1 MFLREYIYVDFD
13 KVKGLASQLY
23 DGVPEKA
30 TNISA
35 RQKQLGVDLK
45 LFNARTQAGSEDAVE
60 RNLGDSL
67 FKDLETDLESL
78 GLLVDKSEALQ
89 NLEAWESD
97 PTIYPGQIIRITA
110 PGTLFHPNQMAE
122 ALVGVA
128 TAGQGLS
135 EMGIRSEEEKVNLS
149 KAKGQQQKGGNRN
162 HKPPMLEPRFPE
174 DLLPTV
180 ETIPMLG
187 IARGEL
193 SGIIKILRGVFGE
206 GVHLHLRPAGK
217 TGPAIS
223 ARLEQGRQ
231 FLDSSPEVLFSRY
244 GLHEQDWTLVGMI
257 GQIGATE
264 TDSEISDVTDENGNI
279 ARARFVDVV
288 SGFMDATSGFVDLP
302 QAPGFSV
309 VPLAVYRGIGVGI
322 EPEGSR

>member
-1 MFLREYIYVDFD
+1 MFLREYVYVDVD

-23 DGVPEKA
+23 DGIPERA

-35 RQKQLGVDLK
+35 RQKQFGIDVK
-45 LFNARTQAGSEDAVE
+45 VINAQTQGGSEDAVE
-60 RNLGDSL
+60 RNLADSL

-78 GLLVDKSEALQ
+78 GLLVDKSEDLQ
-89 NLEAWESD
+89 EAEAWEDD
-97 PTIYPGQIIRITA
+97 PNIFPGQIIRITA

-135 EMGIRSEEEKVNLS
+135 EMGFKSEEEKANLA
-149 KAKGQQQKGGNRN
+149 KAKTQQQKGGNRN
-162 HKPPMLEPRFPE
+162 HKLSSAEPRFPE
-174 DLLPTV
+174 DLLPPV

-187 IARGEL
+187 VPRGEL
-193 SGIIKILRGVFGE
+193 SGIIKVLRGVFGE
-206 GVHLHLRPAGK
+206 GVHLHLRPAGE
-217 TGPAIS
+217 TGPVIS

-257 GQIGATE
+257 GQIGV
-264 TDSEISDVTDENGNI
+264 SEVASNISDVTDEQGNI
-279 ARARFVDVV
+279 VRARFVDLV

-309 VPLAVYRGIGVGI
+309 VPIAVYRGIGIGI
-322 EPEGSR
+322 EPEGEL